1 MPADADVTGPE
12 YLALAGA
19 VLAAAGTTIPWVV
32 TSLWAEVVP
41 AVYLDGMGYGVGDGD
56 YLLLGV
62 LVVGLAAAARYR
74 RTRSGGYLAAATGAL
89 VAVLA
94 VAIALSSLSGFLGAF
109 LPGPGAAVTA
119 AGGVV
124 LVLAG
129 WWQAATVSNP
139 EGAAGDRQRRRRPGE
154 R

>member
-1 MPADADVTGPE
+1 VSADADVTAPE

-32 TSLWAEVVP
+32 TSPWAEVVP
-41 AVYLDGMGYGVGDGD
+41 AVYLDGMGYGVAGAD

-62 LVVGLAAAARYR
+62 LAVGLAAAARYR
-74 RTRSGGYLAAATGAL
+74 RAPRGGYLAAATGAL

-94 VAIALSSLSGFLGAF
+94 VDLAFSSLGGFLGAF

-129 WWQAATVSNP
+129 WWQARGPQTASRTT
-139 EGAAGDRQRRRRPGE
+139 
-154 R
+154 

>member
-1 MPADADVTGPE
+1 VSADADVTAPE

-32 TSLWAEVVP
+32 TSPWAEVVP
-41 AVYLDGMGYGVGDGD
+41 AVYLDGMGYGVASAD
-56 YLLLGV
+56 YLVLAV

-74 RTRSGGYLAAATGAL
+74 RVPRGGYVAAATGAL

-94 VAIALSSLSGFLGAF
+94 AAITLTSLSGFLGAF

-124 LVLAG
+124 LALAG
-129 WWQAATVSNP
+129 WWQARGPRASRT
-139 EGAAGDRQRRRRPGE
+139 A
-154 R
+154 

>member
-1 MPADADVTGPE
+1 VPANAEPTAPE

-19 VLAAAGTTIPWVV
+19 VLAAAGTTVPWVV
-32 TSLWAEVVP
+32 TSPWAEVVP
-41 AVYLDGMGYGVGDGD
+41 AVYLDGMGYGVAGAD

-62 LVVGLAAAARYR
+62 LAVGLAAAARHR
-74 RTRSGGYLAAATGAL
+74 RARRGGYIAAATGAL

-124 LVLAG
+124 LALAG
-129 WWQAATVSNP
+129 WWQVATTQ
-139 EGAAGDRQRRRRPGE
+139 AGDGPAADRERGHRVERR
-154 R
+154 